1 MAKQK
6 NSAPPSY
13 IQRIFTKAQYNI
25 GDAVCFSWLG
35 GRQYGIIVNIKT
47 VSNEEISYTVS
58 SYGTRY
64 PCGIEVKEH
73 RNRYHNAG
81 FIQYNSGEDQDVIS
95 SRSADANSVV
105 VKNGKRQN
113 AHSIGKESAY
123 GTALRESDNPVPGQH
138 TGSKPPTIANSNQP
152 SSKSANKTR
161 NPRSNPKLDSAI
173 QKQRNFLNG
182 FIKKD

>member
-1 MAKQK
+1 
-6 NSAPPSY
+6 
-13 IQRIFTKAQYNI
+13 
-25 GDAVCFSWLG
+25 
-35 GRQYGIIVNIKT
+35 
-47 VSNEEISYTVS
+47 
-58 SYGTRY
+58 
-64 PCGIEVKEH
+64 
-73 RNRYHNAG
+73 
-81 FIQYNSGEDQDVIS
+81 
-95 SRSADANSVV
+95 V

-113 AHSIGKESAY
+113 AHSIVKESAN